1 MGKYD
6 KLKDRHVLVIGGS
19 AGIGKAVA
27 AASLEAGARVTI
39 SSSSEARLATT
50 VRELQSSTGADVQ
63 RISGIACDLSGADT
77 IEANLEQLF
86 KSAEQ
91 AAPVDHVVLTAADN
105 ISATAL
111 SEFQPAQAQ
120 AAIQFRMIA
129 QLVVAKVAARHLPAT
144 RASSLTL
151 TGGSLSERPAKGYA
165 MMSFF
170 AGGIQAVA
178 RALAVEMAPVRVNVV
193 RPGIVDTGLW
203 DGLGAEIKKR
213 MLEAAEATVPTGRVG
228 QVEDVAE
235 AYLWLMKDG
244 NASGSVAG
252 TDGGSLL
259 V

>member
-1 MGKYD
+1 MAKYNKLQD
-6 KLKDRHVLVIGGS
+6 KHVLVIGGS

-39 SSSSEARLATT
+39 SSSSKARLDSA
-50 VRELQSSTGADVQ
+50 VRELQSSTGAVGQ
-63 RISGIACDLSGADT
+63 RISGIAADLSGADT
-77 IEANLEQLF
+77 IETNVEELF
-86 KSAEQ
+86 RSAEQ
-91 AAPVDHVVLTAADN
+91 AGPVDHVVFTAGDN
-105 ISATAL
+105 ISATPI
-111 SEFQPAQAQ
+111 SEFQPAQAH

-129 QLVVAKVAARHLPAT
+129 QLVVAKVAARHLPST

-165 MMSFF
+165 MMSFLG
-170 AGGIQAVA
+170 GGIQAVT
-178 RALAVEMAPVRVNVV
+178 RALAVEMAPVRVNLV

-203 DGLGAEIKKR
+203 DGLGAETKKR
-213 MLEAAEATVPTGRVG
+213 VLEAAEATAPTGKVG
-228 QVEDVAE
+228 QVEDVAV